1 MRIDLISATFLAFVV
16 FGAVP
21 LADSEYMRILLFT
34 FICLANRIL
43 MDYCIRILYCTLMGY
58 TIQWNLLIRTLE
70 NVDT

>member
-16 FGAVP
+16 FSAVP

-43 MDYCIRILYCTLMGY
+43 MFYIAFVFCTVRLWDIPY
-58 TIQWNLLIRTLE
+58 TYIPYTR
-70 NVDT
+70 